1 MDKERFT
8 ALLSEERK
16 KRGYTQKQVAEAL
29 DISDRTYSKWETGEN
44 EMDVS
49 TLCRLAEFYGVSPAV
64 FFLPERL
71 KAEGVREALGTLP
84 AGEAA
89 RRWFHL
95 HREALLGMN
104 DALWKHYAAHPE
116 DYFKPLPELAPPETA
131 ESDVTTFLAPNLLAL
146 IVSGEDLNLS
156 LLLEPNAQHWR
167 WLTAEEAKLRP
178 VFQLMAMPGAI
189 PCLAFLYSR
198 RPDRQVSA
206 GYVAA
211 KAGVPEPEAA
221 AFLEEAAKQGLVMSA
236 AALRKGAEIR
246 LYHPHLRVPLLGI
259 LALAKSLYRVP
270 KGGHVGGAASGWI
283 DMEGG
288 NGDDAG

>member
-1 MDKERFT
+1 
-8 ALLSEERK
+8 
-16 KRGYTQKQVAEAL
+16 
-29 DISDRTYSKWETGEN
+29 
-44 EMDVS
+44 
-49 TLCRLAEFYGVSPAV
+49 
-64 FFLPERL
+64 
-71 KAEGVREALGTLP
+71 
-84 AGEAA
+84 
-89 RRWFHL
+89 
-95 HREALLGMN
+95 MN

-131 ESDVTTFLAPNLLAL
+131 ESDVTTFLAPDLLAL

-178 VFQLMAMPGAI
+178 VFQLLAMPGAI

-211 KAGVPEPEAA
+211 KAGVPEAEAA
-221 AFLEEAAKQGLVMSA
+221 AALEEAAKQGLVMSA

-259 LALAKSLYRVP
+259 LALAKCLYRIP
-270 KGGHVGGAASGWI
+270 GSGHTAGAGTGWI

-288 NGDDAG
+288 TGDDAG